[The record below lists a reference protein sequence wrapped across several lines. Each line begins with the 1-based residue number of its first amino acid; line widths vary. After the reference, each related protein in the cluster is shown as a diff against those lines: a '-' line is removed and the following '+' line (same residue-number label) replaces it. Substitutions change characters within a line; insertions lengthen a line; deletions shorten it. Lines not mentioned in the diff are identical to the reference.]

1 MKVLYYLI
9 STIGNSITETLIH
22 YLTNFYQLYIH
33 QHYFLG
39 PKWAQN
45 TIIAV
50 IMSQECSQT
59 HGDCIKVDRSNLL
72 RHHVT
77 IVM

>member
-1 MKVLYYLI
+1 MISNSWLWDPQPLI
-9 STIGNSITETLIH
+9 
-22 YLTNFYQLYIH
+22 
-33 QHYFLG
+33 LG

-45 TIIAV
+45 TIFAV
-50 IMSQECSQT
+50 IMAQELSQT